1 MSPIRP
7 LIALVPVRIGGIRV
21 SFPHIRLPK
30 TEKDAP
36 IAQIRAQMSLIS
48 ERFQQVMVAGGSY
61 TPAQITEKLQAIVD
75 LRREV
80 DAAKATIKAK
90 LVKEKT
96 AMPALC
102 TFRGALMS
110 SINGAFVN
118 QPDVLADFGISLRA
132 RTPLTAEAKTAAA
145 AKRNATRAARHTMG
159 SKQRK
164 SVKGAVTGIVVTP
177 VTAQPSVTTPL
188 HAEPTIE
195 VTAARATPSP
205 T

>member
-80 DAAKATIKAK
+80 DAA
-90 LVKEKT
+90 
-96 AMPALC
+96 MPALR

-110 SINGAFVN
+110 FINGAFVN
-118 QPDVLADFGISLRA
+118 QPDVLADFG
-132 RTPLTAEAKTAAA
+132 
-145 AKRNATRAARHTMG
+145 
-159 SKQRK
+159 
-164 SVKGAVTGIVVTP
+164 
-177 VTAQPSVTTPL
+177 
-188 HAEPTIE
+188 
-195 VTAARATPSP
+195 
-205 T
+205 